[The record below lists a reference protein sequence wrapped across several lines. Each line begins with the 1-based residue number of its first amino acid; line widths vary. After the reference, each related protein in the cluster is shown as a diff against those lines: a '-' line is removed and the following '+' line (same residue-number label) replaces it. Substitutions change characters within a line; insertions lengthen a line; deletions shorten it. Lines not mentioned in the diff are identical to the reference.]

1 MPTNCLGFNTEQNIN
16 QNQKKK
22 YYYHNINN
30 TDFNNSMYEDYNYE
44 NEDMNQSSLEGLMPN
59 QNNTKQIKKKSHER
73 VPPIQQVFK
82 EDQLI
87 GDHTGLQP
95 DTDKK
100 VQDPEHQLNYLE
112 NQKQ

>member
-44 NEDMNQSSLEGLMPN
+44 NEDMN
-59 QNNTKQIKKKSHER
+59 
-73 VPPIQQVFK
+73 
-82 EDQLI
+82 
-87 GDHTGLQP
+87 
-95 DTDKK
+95 
-100 VQDPEHQLNYLE
+100 
-112 NQKQ
+112 